1 MYVPICHFVTLGY
14 SDVGDFMMV
23 VVLRYWWQNYCIVAF
38 PSTFSMQSVTNISK
52 LLPTDGNRL
61 PKIPDQHRF
70 SPSVIYSV
78 DNKVI

>member
-38 PSTFSMQSVTNISK
+38 PSYYQPTATVSQKSLTNIDLAPQLS
-52 LLPTDGNRL
+52 TR
-61 PKIPDQHRF
+61 
-70 SPSVIYSV
+70 
-78 DNKVI
+78 